1 MRIGEL
7 CERSGRTARTLH
19 FYEELGLLVPA
30 SRTKGGFRL
39 YDESALLRIQWI
51 GRLQDLGFSLPEIKE
66 FLASLH
72 GRPDAPAMMGELFR
86 FYTAKLSETRAQLA
100 RLQALEGELQQSLEY
115 LGTCLG
121 CAPRTGKHSCPS
133 CRTADH
139 ADREAPVLV
148 AAVRTPPAHTEP
160 TP

>member
-19 FYEELGLLVPA
+19 FYEELGLLAPA

-39 YDESALLRIQWI
+39 YDEAALLRIHWI

-66 FLASLH
+66 FLAAIH
-72 GRPDAPAMMGELFR
+72 GRPDAPAMMGDLHR
-86 FYTAKLSETRAQLA
+86 FYATKLEETRSQIA
-100 RLQALEGELQQSLEY
+100 RLRALETELQQSLEY

-133 CRTADH
+133 CRAADH

-148 AAVRTPPAHTEP
+148 AAVRSPPASTE